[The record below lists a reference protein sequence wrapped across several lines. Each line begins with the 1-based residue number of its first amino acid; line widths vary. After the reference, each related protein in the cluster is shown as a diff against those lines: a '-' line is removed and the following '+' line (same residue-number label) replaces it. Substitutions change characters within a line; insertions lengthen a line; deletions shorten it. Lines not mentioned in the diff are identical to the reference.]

1 MNRFF
6 VVIVG
11 VLLVMGFQPSSV
23 MAACDSSGLKNCV
36 DSQCDDYKPGGPS
49 DAGADA
55 YTECLA
61 MYNAS
66 GSICSTNY
74 DCDTPT
80 PPSGGGTAPTGGSS
94 GKLNLIPTK
103 LGDSAGYDTSEG
115 SSLTLMILK
124 IVKGF
129 MGLLGI
135 AAVVLVVY
143 AGFLWMTAGGEE
155 EKVKTAKKIL
165 VQATIGLAII
175 LMSYA
180 ISSFVIGSIVGATTG
195 EVSATIP

>member
-1 MNRFF
+1 MAKYKILFLSIF
-6 VVIVG
+6 VSVVFLVG
-11 VLLVMGFQPSSV
+11 TPNTAKAVDCGAQWTGCNSTIKGTCNGDTQCEETKDAKCLAELTDCEIANAQ
-23 MAACDSSGLKNCV
+23 SSG
-36 DSQCDDYKPGGPS
+36 
-49 DAGADA
+49 AG
-55 YTECLA
+55 
-61 MYNAS
+61 
-66 GSICSTNY
+66 
-74 DCDTPT
+74 
-80 PPSGGGTAPTGGSS
+80 APTGGSS
-94 GKLNLIPTK
+94 GKLNLIPTT
-103 LGDSAGYDTSEG
+103 LGDSAGYDISES

-180 ISSFVIGSIVGATTG
+180 ISSFVISSIVGATTG
-195 EVSATIP
+195 EVSTTVD